1 MDDLEARAG
10 RGVIGSAFQLLDHIR
25 DLEPARLVDL
35 ATVSGIPRPT
45 VFRLLNQLIRVGAV
59 RRVGTRYGL
68 GPSLV
73 GYGEHATPE
82 RRLRIAA
89 SRPLAELAAATGAAV
104 ALTADMGDTA
114 ITLTHIEGRRPLS
127 INRPV
132 GVEVLEGSAQAA
144 VHGIGI
150 PRQRAAWPAL
160 AVDTGKLDP
169 DISCV
174 AAAIPLPG
182 GDRAAVACVIAAPR
196 LPHGLLVATRATGA
210 RIAQAVANQVPATG
224 ERPLNGLSVERHV
237 SAS

>member
-1 MDDLEARAG
+1 MLRSG

-35 ATVSGIPRPT
+35 AVVSGIPRPT

-59 RRVGTRYGL
+59 RRVGTQYRL

-73 GYGEHATPE
+73 SYGEHATPE

-89 SRPLAELAAATGAAV
+89 SRPMAELAAATGGAV
-104 ALTADMGDTA
+104 ALTAEVGDTA
-114 ITLTHIEGRRPLS
+114 ITLTHIESRRPLS
-127 INRPV
+127 INRRV
-132 GVEVLEGSAQAA
+132 GVEVLEGTAQAA
-144 VHGIGI
+144 VHGIGN
-150 PRQRAAWPAL
+150 PRLRAAWPAL
-160 AVDTGKLDP
+160 AVDTGGLDP

-174 AAAIPLPG
+174 AVAIPLPG

-196 LPHGLLVATRATGA
+196 LPHGLWSPPGRPA
-210 RIAQAVANQVPATG
+210 RGSPQAVANPVRAMG
-224 ERPLNGLSVERHV
+224 GRPLNGLSVEPHV

>member
-1 MDDLEARAG
+1 MSELDAQAG
-10 RGVIGSAFQLLDHIR
+10 RGVIGAAFQLLGHIR

-59 RRVGTRYGL
+59 RRIGTLYGL

-73 GYGEHATPE
+73 GYGEHASPE
-82 RRLRIAA
+82 PGLRVAA

-104 ALTADMGDTA
+104 ALTAELGDTA
-114 ITLTHIEGRRPLS
+114 ITLTQIEGRRPLS
-127 INRPV
+127 IQGPV
-132 GVEVLEGSAQAA
+132 GGEVLEGSAQAA

-150 PRQRAAWPAL
+150 PRWRAAWPTL
-160 AVDTGKLDP
+160 AVDAGRLYP

-196 LPHGLLVATRATGA
+196 LPHALLVATRAA
-210 RIAQAVANQVPATG
+210 SLRIAQAVANAVLASG
-224 ERPLNGLSVERHV
+224 GRPLNELSVEPQA